1 MVSSHGYGQR
11 LVRPMKTKAQH
22 FLRKGVFILCA
33 YTLAWANRKVCPQ
46 QGFTLSLKV
55 TMQYP
60 FSGVSSF
67 PTIRWLAIGENTE
80 DMKVDLTYLTLVA
93 GTDGKRRR
101 YRDLVYCYQE

>member
-60 FSGVSSF
+60 FLGVSSF
-67 PTIRWLAIGENTE
+67 PTIRWFTIGEITE
-80 DMKVDLTYLTLVA
+80 NIQVILTYFILVS
-93 GTDGKRRR
+93 R
-101 YRDLVYCYQE
+101 Y